1 MVDMMAFDLFHTLSR
16 KSDFFWC
23 FCFVDV
29 FFFSFNFF
37 PEHFREGKKRDFKT
51 CEPAKKHQKDP
62 EQQVKSVFVVEKG
75 SETEECLF
83 WQLLPPSQPSLSE
96 LQQHHGQWR
105 EQG

>member
-1 MVDMMAFDLFHTLSR
+1 MMAFDQFHTLSR

-29 FFFSFNFF
+29 FFFRSTFF
-37 PEHFREGKKRDFKT
+37 LNTFAK
-51 CEPAKKHQKDP
+51 AKKEISKPVNQQKQHQKDP
-62 EQQVKSVFVVEKG
+62 EQQFKSVFVVEKG